1 VTTHTFQF
9 YDPERWVAAVE
20 ELRARGIGL
29 TMSSG
34 RVEVRLDERV
44 TGAEAEAWVN
54 QAIEENLA
62 RKRRRR
68 DRAKG
73 KKLRKAR
80 KDAARPL
87 LHEVA

>member
-1 VTTHTFQF
+1 MTTHTFQF

-29 TMSSG
+29 TISSG
-34 RVEVRLDERV
+34 RIEVGLDADV
-44 TGAEAEAWVN
+44 TGAEAETWLN
-54 QAIEENLA
+54 QAIEENLS
-62 RKRRRR
+62 RKRCGR

-73 KKLRKAR
+73 KKLRKAH

-87 LHEVA
+87 LVGVA